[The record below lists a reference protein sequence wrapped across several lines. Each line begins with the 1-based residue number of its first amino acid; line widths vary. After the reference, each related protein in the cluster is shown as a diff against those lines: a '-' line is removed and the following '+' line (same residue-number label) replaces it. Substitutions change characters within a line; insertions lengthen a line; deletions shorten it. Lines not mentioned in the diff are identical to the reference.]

1 MTDVN
6 GENQAADDDGRLGAG
21 GSPVEGARDEQSA
34 DKGEGVGGPGPMD
47 HLTGGG
53 DPVEGKR

>member
-6 GENQAADDDGRLGAG
+6 GENEAVDDEGRLGAG
-21 GSPVEGARDEQSA
+21 GSPAEGARDGQSSDA
-34 DKGEGVGGPGPMD
+34 GEGAGGPGPMD

-53 DPVEGKR
+53 DPAEGKR